1 MNAADT
7 PRFMQLLAETLAAY
21 GKPLPEAAMARAWL
35 ANLEPYPLRTVQ
47 AAMQAYQDENGE
59 FAPVPAGI
67 AKRCKLMDGR
77 PGAEEAWAI
86 ALTSLDEMASV
97 VWTTEIAEAFR
108 ICRPV
113 LDSSG
118 AISARKPF
126 LEAYERIVAAARLVR
141 RPAEWVASVG
151 WDKTRHVEVL
161 ASAVR
166 AGLLPAPVVAGLLA
180 GKKNP
185 TPDEAARAQLARIK
199 QMQVEAAAAKETARL
214 AAVEQQRLA
223 DIEFKRETNDR
234 VRQIDPRAEMQA
246 TDPRQILRRA
256 HVPGR
261 HATNDSGPLP
271 EVILNQKNASKGLK

>member
-1 MNAADT
+1 MNTADT

-21 GKPLPEAAMARAWL
+21 GKPLPEPAMARAWL
-35 ANLEPYPLRTVQ
+35 ANLEPFPLPTV
-47 AAMQAYQDENGE
+47 AAALQAYRDENGE

-86 ALTSLDEMASV
+86 ALTSQDEMASV

-126 LEAYERIVAAARLVR
+126 LEAYERIVATARAARH
-141 RPAEWVASVG
+141 PAEWVASVG

-161 ASAVR
+161 GNAVR
-166 AGLLPAPVVAGLLA
+166 AGLLPAPAVAGLLQ
-180 GKKNP
+180 GKQDQ
-185 TPDEAARAQLARIK
+185 TTDDAARAQLAAIK
-199 QMQVEAAAAKETARL
+199 KMIADGAAAKEVARL
-214 AAVEQQRLA
+214 EGVEQQRLA
-223 DIEFKRETNDR
+223 DEEFKRSTAER
-234 VRQIDPRAEMQA
+234 VQLYMAGGRNAAGPASA
-246 TDPRQILRRA
+246 NAA
-256 HVPGR
+256 H
-261 HATNDSGPLP
+261 DLP
-271 EVILNQKNASKGLK
+271 EAPPHCARVMAATK

>member
-1 MNAADT
+1 MNTADT

-35 ANLEPYPLRTVQ
+35 ANLEPYPLRTVE
-47 AAMQAYQDENGE
+47 AAMQAYREENGE

-86 ALTSLDEMASV
+86 ALTSQDEMASV

-126 LEAYERIVAAARLVR
+126 LEAYDRIVAAARLDR
-141 RPAEWVASVG
+141 RPAEWLASVG
-151 WDKTRHVEVL
+151 WDKARHVEVL
-161 ASAVR
+161 GNAVR
-166 AGLLPAPVVAGLLA
+166 AGLLSAPVVAGLLQ
-180 GKKNP
+180 GKQDQ
-185 TPDEAARAQLARIK
+185 TPDDAARAQLAAIK
-199 QMQVEAAAAKETARL
+199 KMITDGAAAKEAARL
-214 AAVEQQRLA
+214 ECVEQQRLA
-223 DIEFKRETNDR
+223 DEEFKRSTAER
-234 VRQIDPRAEMQA
+234 VQLYPADGRNA
-246 TDPRQILRRA
+246 
-256 HVPGR
+256 PGP
-261 HATNDSGPLP
+261 ASANAAQDLP
-271 EVILNQKNASKGLK
+271 EAPPHCARVMAATK

>member
-1 MNAADT
+1 
-7 PRFMQLLAETLAAY
+7 
-21 GKPLPEAAMARAWL
+21 
-35 ANLEPYPLRTVQ
+35 
-47 AAMQAYQDENGE
+47 
-59 FAPVPAGI
+59 
-67 AKRCKLMDGR
+67 MDGR

-86 ALTSLDEMASV
+86 ALTSQDEMASV

-118 AISARKPF
+118 AISARKSF
-126 LEAYERIVAAARLVR
+126 MEAYERIVAAARLVR
-141 RPAEWVASVG
+141 QPAAWVASVG

-161 ASAVR
+161 DSAVK
-166 AGLLPAPVVAGLLA
+166 AGLLPAPAVAGLLA

-199 QMQVEAAAAKETARL
+199 QMQVEAAAAKEAARL
-214 AAVEQQRLA
+214 AAVEQHRLA
-223 DIEFKRETNDR
+223 DIEFRRATNDR

-246 TDPRQILRRA
+246 ADPRQILRRA

-261 HATNDSGPLP
+261 QATNDSGPLP
-271 EVILNQKNASKGLK
+271 KVIRNQKNVSKGL

>member
-21 GKPLPEAAMARAWL
+21 GKPLPEPAMARAWL
-35 ANLEPYPLRTVQ
+35 ANLEPYSLRTIQ

-59 FAPVPAGI
+59 FSPVPAGI

-77 PGAEEAWAI
+77 LGAEEAWAI
-86 ALTSLDEMASV
+86 ALTSQDEMASV

-126 LEAYERIVAAARLVR
+126 LEAYERIVAAARLAR

-151 WDKTRHVEVL
+151 WDKTRHVEAL
-161 ASAVR
+161 DSAVR
-166 AGLLPAPVVAGLLA
+166 AGLLPAPAVAGLLA

-185 TPDEAARAQLARIK
+185 TPDDAARAQLARIK
-199 QMQVEAAAAKETARL
+199 QMQIDAATAKEVARL
-214 AAVEQQRLA
+214 AAIEQQRLA
-223 DIEFKRETNDR
+223 DVEFKRATNDR
-234 VRQIDPRAEMQA
+234 VRQIDPRAEMRA
-246 TDPRQILRRA
+246 ADPRQILRRA

-261 HATNDSGPLP
+261 HAANGSGPLP
-271 EVILNQKNASKGLK
+271 EVIRNQKNAPKGL

>member
-7 PRFMQLLAETLAAY
+7 SQFMQMLAETLAAY

-35 ANLEPYPLRTVQ
+35 ANLEPYPLRTVA
-47 AAMQAYQDENGE
+47 AAMRAYRDENGE

-86 ALTSLDEMASV
+86 ALTSQDERASL
-97 VWTTEIAEAFR
+97 VWTTEMAEAFA

-113 LDSSG
+113 LESSG

-151 WDKTRHVEVL
+151 WDKTRHVAVL
-161 ASAVR
+161 TSAIN
-166 AGLLPAPVVAGLLA
+166 AGLLPAPAVAGLLE
-180 GKKNP
+180 GKKVEI
-185 TPDEAARAQLARIK
+185 TPDAAARAQLAQIK
-199 QMQVEAAAAKETARL
+199 KMQADAAVAKEVARL
-214 AAVEQQRLA
+214 VEVEEKHHA
-223 DIEFKRETNDR
+223 DERWKRETAEK
-234 VRQIDPRAEMQA
+234 VRQYRAGGA
-246 TDPRQILRRA
+246 A
-256 HVPGR
+256 
-261 HATNDSGPLP
+261 
-271 EVILNQKNASKGLK
+271 

>member
-7 PRFMQLLAETLAAY
+7 QRFMQVLTETLAAY
-21 GKPLPEAAMARAWL
+21 GKSLPETAMVRAWMS
-35 ANLEPYPLRTVQ
+35 NLEPYPMRTVE
-47 AAMQAYQDENGE
+47 AAMQAYRDENGE

-86 ALTSLDEMASV
+86 ALTSQDEMASV

-126 LEAYERIVAAARLVR
+126 LEAYERIVAAARAAR
-141 RPAEWVASVG
+141 RPADWVASVG
-151 WDKTRHVEVL
+151 WDKTQHVAVL
-161 ASAVR
+161 GNAVR
-166 AGLLPAPVVAGLLA
+166 AGLLPAPAVAGLLQ
-180 GKKNP
+180 GKQDP
-185 TPDEAARAQLARIK
+185 TPDGAARAQLAKIK
-199 QMQVEAAAAKETARL
+199 QMQFDAATAKEATRL

-246 TDPRQILRRA
+246 ADPRKILRRA

-261 HATNDSGPLP
+261 HATTGSGPLP
-271 EVILNQKNASKGLK
+271 EVIRNQKNVSKGLK